1 MYITSI
7 KASLCAL
14 NFSIIHFSRL
24 LLSFRKE
31 TVASLMLNAK
41 GVESRPADRICFI
54 RSERVMKQ
62 ALSPLI
68 PEWPI
73 HYKHETDINDI
84 NIFN

>member
-1 MYITSI
+1 M
-7 KASLCAL
+7 
-14 NFSIIHFSRL
+14 
-24 LLSFRKE
+24 
-31 TVASLMLNAK
+31 ASLMLNAK
-41 GVESRPADRICFI
+41 GVESRTADRICFI

-73 HYKHETDINDI
+73 HYKHESDINDI